1 MEANEVQEFAKQMKE
16 SGSEGGESLRSISL
30 GISILA
36 VLVAMVTVLGH
47 RTHTEAVLMQSRA
60 GDQWN
65 EYQAKK
71 IRMDNLSVDV
81 DLLALQPSND
91 AAAVAAKTR
100 EYQAHIEKWKTDLAE
115 EQEKAREFER
125 EVTRAEAKAARY
137 DLGEALLQI
146 AVVLSSIT
154 LFTRKRAYFLLG
166 LSLGVAGLV
175 VAAPTFVAYS
185 YLSSRVNTMLHE
197 MERAGIE
204 IVHMLKDSEALTGI
218 ISFQQSP
225 ETPTSSREAHR
236 DR

>member
-16 SGSEGGESLRSISL
+16 SGEGGGESLRGISL
-30 GISILA
+30 GTYTWV

-47 RTHTEAVLMQSRA
+47 RSHTEAVLMQSRA

-91 AAAVAAKTR
+91 PAAVAAKTK
-100 EYQAHIEKWKTDLAE
+100 EYQAHIDKWKTDLTE

-146 AVVLSSIT
+146 AVVLCSIT
-154 LFTRKRAYFLLG
+154 LFTCRRAYFLLG
-166 LSLGVAGLV
+166 FSIGIAGII
-175 VAAPTFVAYS
+175 VAAS
-185 YLSSRVNTMLHE
+185 
-197 MERAGIE
+197 
-204 IVHMLKDSEALTGI
+204 ALLV
-218 ISFQQSP
+218 S
-225 ETPTSSREAHR
+225 
-236 DR
+236 